1 MTDYFIPDSIW
12 SSFQVKNQEDYVKK
26 YVIRG
31 NFHSDVHEDV
41 IKSFETVEYLM
52 AHAYYHWQ
60 LYDQVLV
67 KLLSIFEMA
76 VKLRSKE
83 LNNPIEYQDRRGKT
97 QTKTLVKLID
107 ELKQFGYPAKL
118 IRDLHW
124 LRKLRNMEAHPDRHS
139 FAGAIKKRAV
149 IPGLNMINRLFVDPT
164 ILTFQIENN
173 TELLKSKNTFS
184 HEVFIHSYKGKNVL
198 VHDLE
203 FLANVDLK
211 TGDCEY
217 WKASPVLTDTYKS
230 FSGMKFSTPFIFFVK
245 NVRIENGN
253 LIATDFHTNE
263 KVTLNRTTA
272 EINLKMYQTHA
283 EALEKLEHTP
293 RFGLE
298 ASNRNYL
305 NTNLEEFIYTN
316 CWTNNEVIIDQ

>member
-1 MTDYFIPDSIW
+1 MTDYYTPDPIW
-12 SSFQVKNQEDYVKK
+12 SSFQIENQEDYIKK
-26 YVIRG
+26 YVIKG
-31 NFHSDVHEDV
+31 NFHTGVHEDV

-76 VKLRSKE
+76 VKLKSEE
-83 LNNPIEYQDRRGKT
+83 LNNPPEYQDRTGKT

-107 ELKQFGYPAKL
+107 ELKQFGYPSEL

-124 LRKLRNMEAHPDRHS
+124 LRKLRNMEAHPDRYS
-139 FAGAIKKRAV
+139 FAGAMKKKAV
-149 IPGLNMINRLFVDPT
+149 IPGLNIINRLFINP
-164 ILTFQIENN
+164 IALTLQNEHN
-173 TELLKSKNTFS
+173 TELLKSKNIFS
-184 HEVFIHSYKGKNVL
+184 NDVFIHSYKEKNVL

-217 WKASPVLTDTYKS
+217 WKANPVLTDTYES
-230 FSGMKFSTPFIFFVK
+230 FSGMKFSSPFIFFLK
-245 NVRIENGN
+245 NVQIVNGN

-263 KVTLNRTTA
+263 TITLNKTTS
-272 EINLKMYQTHA
+272 EVNLKMYQTHA
-283 EALEKLEHTP
+283 EALEKLEQTP
-293 RFGLE
+293 KFGLE
-298 ASNRNYL
+298 ASHRNHL
-305 NTNLEEFIYTN
+305 NTHLEEFIYAN
-316 CWTNNEVIIDQ
+316 CWTDKKSITN